1 VHHCPDPTS
10 ALITE
15 ERGRRYA
22 TEGTHY
28 ETRHV
33 LTLTYM
39 PPAAVRQHFS
49 DYFFSTG
56 TRKTHQQSRQ
66 ALLRLFLADTEQ
78 FATALRRFFI
88 IRRLEDDELR
98 HFLRFCV
105 TGDDRPVGSPSGGEH
120 LDYAI
125 GSVPVSPHGGR
136 AAGLHV
142 RAVGVIGFPE
152 EGTHPQMFADILHL
166 PFSLRMSHRF
176 IFLSTQTAVKD
187 LGKKR
192 ADFLQLNAYNP
203 KRVFWSLFQNV
214 LAVDPTDRNVV
225 THNTDAEQQQES
237 VERAMTEI
245 QGGRVRGGLYTLA
258 VILHDRDPERVQRN
272 ALEVVAKINALGFTA
287 IIETDHQADVI
298 GGSWPGHGTRNVR
311 KPRLTTRHFAQL

>member
-1 VHHCPDPTS
+1 HASRTPVYLPPAVHRCPDPTS

-22 TEGTHY
+22 AEGTHY

-33 LTLTYM
+33 LTLTYL
-39 PPAAVRQHFS
+39 PPAAVRRHFS

-105 TGDDRPVGSPSGGEH
+105 TGDDWPVGSLSGGEH

-142 RAVGVIGFPE
+142 
-152 EGTHPQMFADILHL
+152 
-166 PFSLRMSHRF
+166 
-176 IFLSTQTAVKD
+176 
-187 LGKKR
+187 
-192 ADFLQLNAYNP
+192 
-203 KRVFWSLFQNV
+203 
-214 LAVDPTDRNVV
+214 
-225 THNTDAEQQQES
+225 
-237 VERAMTEI
+237 
-245 QGGRVRGGLYTLA
+245 
-258 VILHDRDPERVQRN
+258 
-272 ALEVVAKINALGFTA
+272 
-287 IIETDHQADVI
+287 
-298 GGSWPGHGTRNVR
+298 
-311 KPRLTTRHFAQL
+311 